1 MHELSVAMSL
11 VEAACEKAGALGDVR
26 VDTVFVRLGAYSGVV
41 KDALAFCFEV
51 AAQGSAIEG
60 ARLDIEDVPVVVFCA
75 RCAAERPLT
84 MMSHLRCPVC
94 DDPTPEI
101 VTGRELELTALEV
114 TDHAPHR

>member
-1 MHELSVAMSL
+1 MHELSVAISL

-26 VDTVFVRLGAYSGVV
+26 VDAVFVRLGPYSGVV
-41 KDALAFCFEV
+41 KDALAFCFEI

-60 ARLDIEDVPVVVFCA
+60 ARLDIEDVPVVVFCP

-84 MMSHLRCPVC
+84 RMAQLRCPIC
-94 DDPTPEI
+94 GEPTPEI

-114 TDHAPHR
+114 NDSAPHR